1 MSRRDL
7 AYVANW
13 DLAHLGDMSDERSI
27 PLLLS
32 PRTLYILQNLAD
44 LDVLDPRRYDLE
56 PAVVPQHPT
65 EGTDEYG
72 LFLSSADAVGVELSE
87 EYSMWSVGD
96 IRMVGADYNFPDEE
110 PYAWLYCDGSEVPQE
125 TYPALFDFLGET
137 WGTAGDGYFK
147 LPDLRNRS
155 PQGHVYGQ
163 DEPGD
168 LVGSKYA
175 SDVFAHTHPVG
186 YSSNTGSNTRIAAKT
201 NALTNNQQ
209 ATSLSTGSS
218 EVDQRGPRATV
229 VFVVKT

>member
-1 MSRRDL
+1 
-7 AYVANW
+7 
-13 DLAHLGDMSDERSI
+13 LGDLSDERTI

-32 PRTLYILQNLAD
+32 PRSVYILQNLAD
-44 LDVLDPRRYDLE
+44 LDVLDPRRYDLQ
-56 PAVVPQHPT
+56 PATVPQHPT

-110 PYAWLYCDGSEVPQE
+110 PYAWLYCDGSEVLQE
-125 TYPALFDFLGET
+125 TYPDLYDFLGET
-137 WGTAGDGYFK
+137 WGSASEGYFK
-147 LPDLRNRS
+147 LPDLRNRA

-168 LVGSKYA
+168 LVGQKYQT
-175 SDVFAHTHPVG
+175 DVPSHAHTMGSATAETGAGPYVQRTTTFGANISTNDFGVG
-186 YSSNTGSNTRIAAKT
+186 SPG
-201 NALTNNQQ
+201 
-209 ATSLSTGSS
+209 
-218 EVDQRGPRATV
+218 VDQRGPRATV

>member
-1 MSRRDL
+1 VSRRDL
-7 AYVANW
+7 AYVAHW
-13 DLAHLGDMSDERSI
+13 DLTHLGGLSDERTI

-32 PRTLYILQNLAD
+32 PRSLYILQNLAD

-56 PAVVPQHPT
+56 PATVPQHPA

-87 EYSMWSVGD
+87 EYSMWAVGD

-110 PYAWLYCDGSEVPQE
+110 PYAWLYCDGSEVSQE
-125 TYPALFDFLGET
+125 LYPALYDFLGET
-137 WGTAGDGYFK
+137 WGSAGEGYFK

-168 LVGSKYA
+168 LVGTKMQTNVPQHDHDVLGRLTSGGA
-175 SDVFAHTHPVG
+175 SARFFNA
-186 YSSNTGSNTRIAAKT
+186 SSGSFFTGTTELAGEAA
-201 NALTNNQQ
+201 
-209 ATSLSTGSS
+209 G
-218 EVDQRGPRATV
+218 VDQRGPRATV